1 MTSGQVTAQLRPTI
15 ELTLEGEAG
24 RPRTVEVTV
33 DTGYNGEILLPPDI
47 IQSLAL
53 ASAGESPAVLAD
65 GTIVLL
71 PMYEGHVRWRGNLR
85 RTTIDGADSDPLV
98 GMAFLKGHRLTV
110 ECVPSG
116 IVIIEPIP

>member
-1 MTSGQVTAQLRPTI
+1 MTTGKVTAQLRPTI
-15 ELTLEGEAG
+15 EVALQNQAG
-24 RPRTVEVTV
+24 QMRTVEVTV

-53 ASAGESPAVLAD
+53 ASAGETPAVLAD

-71 PMYEGHVRWRGNLR
+71 PMYEGYVRWKGILR
-85 RTTIDGADSDPLV
+85 RATIDEADSDPLV

-110 ECVPSG
+110 ECVPTG
-116 IVIIEPIP
+116 LVIIEIIP